1 MSAKSSYRNNYLTI
15 LNVISCIAVVYLHA
29 NGCFWHYSTARY
41 WATANII
48 ENVCYFAVPVFFMCS
63 GVTLIDYRKKY
74 STRIYWLSV
83 KACGISEG
91 FALVGSGSYPLAS
104 GRNTRHLDSH
114 SPFVEPSLSGY

>member
-1 MSAKSSYRNNYLTI
+1 MARDKTI
-15 LNVISCIAVVYLHA
+15 NMTEGPISKLMI
-29 NGCFWHYSTARY
+29 R
-41 WATANII
+41 
-48 ENVCYFAVPVFFMCS
+48 FALPVFFMS
-63 GVTLIDYRKKY
+63 LFNQLYLITDSLIIATFTGDLGLGAVTNCEN
-74 STRIYWLSV
+74 IYWFVTSFFWLSV